1 VLLNDSR
8 ANGDTAMNVHQ
19 LKFFTPKYHNRELID
34 EIIDFS
40 EMGRPTEVF
49 VSEGIKYFVNEF
61 WTARQRQSN
70 NLHEISYR
78 ACFKAEL
85 PRFFIERLTGADDLV
100 YDPFMG
106 RGTTLLE
113 ANLLGRVVAGNDINP
128 LSKALIEPRLN
139 PPALSAVNR
148 RLRDIPLNGQPSA
161 DDKRLLAFY
170 HPETLAEIV
179 SLKNWFLGREQ
190 DETIDLID
198 KWIRMVAINRL
209 TGHSSGFFSVY
220 SLPPNQ
226 AVSIQS
232 QLKINERRNQIP
244 TYRDVKEII
253 SKKSKNLLSMGGAQ
267 AVSEPALS
275 TGRAS
280 ETPGIADESV
290 TLIVTS
296 PPFLDIVN
304 YQQDN
309 WLRCWFAGIDV
320 DSVKIDKHKS
330 VIDWEA
336 FVHRSFVEFGRIVKT
351 GGYVAFEVGEVRNGK
366 VLLEQHV
373 AKAVDGLPFEFQGV
387 MVNDQEFTKTANCW
401 GVGNNKSGTNTNRV
415 CIFRRK

>member
-1 VLLNDSR
+1 
-8 ANGDTAMNVHQ
+8 MNVHN

-232 QLKINERRNQIP
+232 QLKINERRNQVP
-244 TYRDVKEII
+244 PYRDVKEII
-253 SKKSKNLLSMGGAQ
+253 SKKSKNLLSMGSAQ
-267 AVSEPALS
+267 AVSKPALS

-309 WLRCWFAGIDV
+309 WLRCWFAGIDA

-330 VIDWEA
+330 VVDWEA
-336 FVHRSFVEFGRIVKT
+336 FVRRSFVEFGRIVKS

-415 CIFRRK
+415 CIFRKSMLPSNTKQFFQ